1 MLAGF
6 ECRLNLVQMEIG
18 RSADIEN
25 VDIWPATD
33 LVKPLGYF
41 LNAVLSGNLGRALEI
56 KVANYFDVE
65 KVWELLKA
73 FDV

>member
-1 MLAGF
+1 MFAGF
-6 ECRLNLVQMEIG
+6 ECRLDLVQMEIG

-25 VDIWPATD
+25 VDIRPATD
-33 LVKPLGYF
+33 LVKTLGYF
-41 LNAVLSGNLGRALEI
+41 LDAVFSSNLGGALEI